1 MKALKT
7 IVITAFFGLGYFSPA
22 AQEKIP
28 INEPNYNKPKLFEDL
43 PQKMNVAISDME
55 PLFDLSVGTP
65 VMAKLTKSF
74 PFKGTVV
81 SKSGSSESPVRSV
94 IIKSTTRKDAV
105 LTFTKIK
112 NQDGSFI
119 YRGRIISKESIDAYE
134 MVKENDQY
142 VLEKK
147 NYYEMVRE

>member
-7 IVITAFFGLGYFSPA
+7 IAFTAFFGLAYLFSA
-22 AQEKIP
+22 SQEIP
-28 INEPNYNKPKLFEDL
+28 INEPNYNKPQLFEDL
-43 PQKMNVAISDME
+43 PQKMNLTISDME
-55 PLFDLSVGTP
+55 SLFDLSVGTP

-74 PFKGTVV
+74 PFKGTIV
-81 SKSGSSESPVRSV
+81 SKSGSSESSVRSV

-134 MVKENDQY
+134 IVKENDQY
-142 VLEKK
+142 VLKKK